1 MEILKKYSTN
11 EFAAADYI
19 IVLEKVEHVPI
30 TCLGCIPTAENSTF
44 HFEEW
49 TFRSYK
55 DLLEYAA
62 VGHDYFICTPS
73 RVLKQ
78 KDVWK
83 FGPHWIARMKA
94 EQ

>member
-11 EFAAADYI
+11 VYAAADYI
-19 IVLEKVEHVPI
+19 IVFEKGEPM
-30 TCLGCIPTAENSTF
+30 TCIGCIPHLTTDNIF

-49 TFRSYK
+49 TFRSYN
-55 DLLEYAA
+55 DLLQYAA
-62 VGHDYFICTPS
+62 VGHDYFICKPS

-83 FGPHWIARMKA
+83 FGPHLIARMKA
-94 EQ
+94 EV